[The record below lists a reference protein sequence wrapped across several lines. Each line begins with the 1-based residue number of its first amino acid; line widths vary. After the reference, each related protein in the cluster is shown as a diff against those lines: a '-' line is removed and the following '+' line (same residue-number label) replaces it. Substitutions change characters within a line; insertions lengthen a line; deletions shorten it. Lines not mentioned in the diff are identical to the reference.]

1 MTVKFSTIE
10 SMRVAIQGD
19 AGSFHHQA
27 ANQFFGEDT
36 DIIACETFADV
47 FIALDSGSAERA
59 VVAISNSWYG
69 VLPEVTELQEQYK
82 LKKVGE
88 LDLAIHQNLITL
100 PDVRL
105 EDIKV
110 VLSHPVALDQCSKY
124 FDEHLPNAER
134 REYHDTAAAVEYI
147 SDRGDFS
154 IAAVASEWAA
164 ELYKLPVL
172 AEKIEND
179 PNNTTTFLMLSKN

>member
-1 MTVKFSTIE
+1 
-10 SMRVAIQGD
+10 MRVAIQGD

-47 FIALDSGSAERA
+47 FAALDSGSADRA
-59 VVAISNSWYG
+59 VAAISNSWYG

-82 LKKVGE
+82 FEEVGE
-88 LDLAIHQNLITL
+88 LDLPIHQNLITL
-100 PDVRL
+100 PNATL

-110 VLSHPVALDQCSKY
+110 ILSHPVALDQCSKY
-124 FDEHLPNAER
+124 FDEHLPDAER

-147 SDRGDFS
+147 SDRGDTS

-164 ELYKLPVL
+164 ELYRLPVL
-172 AEKIEND
+172 ARKIEND
-179 PNNTTTFLMLSKN
+179 PNNTTTFIMLSNTQV